1 MGNVFFFF
9 LKGLCV
15 HAAVRGG
22 TCAFTLKIVIAL
34 IKNSSR
40 DDRLR
45 SRHRSNP
52 RPTRFVSAKAGECR
66 GRPRIY
72 QVDPWSRGRELGRG
86 VLRSSPKP
94 EQRPI
99 FCHRRGIE
107 KLCPLFSTQQR
118 PNVFVSD
125 AWPAPA
131 TYHRWFCEHCDRRW
145 VGAPNE
151 RAPFRFHGA
160 VVVFVDRCLSRTRN
174 LAVSN

>member
-1 MGNVFFFF
+1 MLLLPDYTDRNGNAMFRSFLSKPLIFKKRNRLEIRSYRRYGERFFFFF

-107 KLCPLFSTQQR
+107 KFCRLFSTQQR

-131 TYHRWFCEHCDRRW
+131 TYHRSF
-145 VGAPNE
+145 
-151 RAPFRFHGA
+151 
-160 VVVFVDRCLSRTRN
+160 L
-174 LAVSN
+174 